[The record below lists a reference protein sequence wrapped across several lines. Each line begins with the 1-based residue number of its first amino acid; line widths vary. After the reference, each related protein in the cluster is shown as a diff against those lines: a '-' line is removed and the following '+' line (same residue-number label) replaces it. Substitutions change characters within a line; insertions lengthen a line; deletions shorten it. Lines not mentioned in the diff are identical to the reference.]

1 MGLRVAG
8 EEELP
13 IEVEKPEA
21 PGVAVFIDIMLFDV
35 SKLTAV
41 FFPGAWEKALKT
53 GP

>member
-21 PGVAVFIDIMLFDV
+21 PGVAVFIDI
-35 SKLTAV
+35 TGIT
-41 FFPGAWEKALKT
+41 GAELRAK
-53 GP
+53 

>member
-21 PGVAVFIDIMLFDV
+21 LGVAVFIDI
-35 SKLTAV
+35 TAH
-41 FFPGAWEKALKT
+41 GLLE
-53 GP
+53 GM